1 MTARTLRRAVVA
13 IATGLFAVFLGTA
26 PASALPTSTDT
37 GIGGGTAITIDD
49 PATGT
54 DPATG
59 GDSAA
64 GAGSNALGAIS
75 GVVEGLFS
83 SAFSQAGNA
92 VSEGLPNGTPN

>member
-13 IATGLFAVFLGTA
+13 IVTGLFAVFLGTA
-26 PASALPTSTDT
+26 PASALPTGTDT
-37 GIGGGTAITIDD
+37 AVTVAD

-59 GDSAA
+59 GDSPA

-92 VSEGLPNGTPN
+92 VSEGLSNGAPN